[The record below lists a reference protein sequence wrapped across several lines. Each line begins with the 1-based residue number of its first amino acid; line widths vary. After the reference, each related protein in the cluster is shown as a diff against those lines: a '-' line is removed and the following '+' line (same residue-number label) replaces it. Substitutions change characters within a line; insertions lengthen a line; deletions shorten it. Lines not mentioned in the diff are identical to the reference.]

1 MFSITLKIVTS
12 VQMQEGLMKSEDT
25 VSMGN

>member
-1 MFSITLKIVTS
+1 MFSITLKIVTG

-25 VSMGN
+25 GSVGD